1 MSSVEDISQIL
12 LKKLTESLISYK
24 GFLTMASSWM
34 SKNSETCSASV
45 SDLGTTWLPGTLDSC
60 LLIFGRKYNFSRFQ
74 EFLKSICVKYV
85 CAASL

>member
-1 MSSVEDISQIL
+1 
-12 LKKLTESLISYK
+12 
-24 GFLTMASSWM
+24 M